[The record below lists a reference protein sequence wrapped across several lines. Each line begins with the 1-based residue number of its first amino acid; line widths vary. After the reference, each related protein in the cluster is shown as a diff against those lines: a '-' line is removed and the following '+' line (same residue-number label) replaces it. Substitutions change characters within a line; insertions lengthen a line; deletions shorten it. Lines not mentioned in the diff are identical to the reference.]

1 MFACAALLP
10 PSLLR
15 LQKLQRS
22 SAPSDVVRLFG
33 VLALGEFLDD
43 LRAEGRHVL
52 RAPAGD
58 EALVRDDLLVDSGT
72 ARVADVRLE
81 CRERCESSAFYH
93 VGLDEQPG
101 YGASGLASYWNRLA
115 WKNKALSLLIVLV
128 YRPIPPSAAC
138 QTGTTKQVVVDLWL
152 SPASGE
158 LG

>member
-22 SAPSDVVRLFG
+22 SAPSDVARLFG

-101 YGASGLASYWNRLA
+101 YGALCWNRLA
-115 WKNKALSLLIVLV
+115 WGNKALSLLIVLV
-128 YRPIPPSAAC
+128 CRPIPPSAAC
-138 QTGTTKQVVVDLWL
+138 QTGNTKQVIVDL
-152 SPASGE
+152 
-158 LG
+158 

>member
-22 SAPSDVVRLFG
+22 SAPSDVARLFG

-101 YGASGLASYWNRLA
+101 YGASGLAWE
-115 WKNKALSLLIVLV
+115 NKALSLLIVLV
-128 YRPIPPSAAC
+128 CCPIPPSAAC
-138 QTGTTKQVVVDLWL
+138 QTGNIKQVVVDL
-152 SPASGE
+152 
-158 LG
+158 